1 MRRRNDDP
9 IISFIII
16 GVIVVIAV
24 ASYFISNLKRKKRTE
39 ALERVA
45 GELGLIFS
53 SQGNDYLVNQLG
65 WCELFSRGRS
75 KKALNLMRGSNEGR
89 EISVFDYQYVTG
101 HGKSRRT
108 VCSTVACLRADGPP
122 LPPFTLRPEGTWD
135 KISKLFRSA
144 DIDFDTHPNFS
155 RSFMLRGEDEAAIR
169 ATFTPPVLEYFEQ
182 RSGISAEGSNDTL
195 VFYRPGKKVPPE
207 NVNQFLADAF
217 GALSLFR
224 AEPRHGTRS

>member
-9 IISFIII
+9 IISLIIL

-24 ASYFISNLKRKKRTE
+24 ASYFISNLRRKKRTE
-39 ALERVA
+39 ALERAA

-53 SQGNDYLVNQLG
+53 PQGNDYLVNQLS

-75 KKALNLMRGSNEGR
+75 KKVLNLMRGSNEGR
-89 EISVFDYQYVTG
+89 EISLFDYQYVTG

-122 LPPFTLRPEGTWD
+122 LPAFTLRPEGTWD

-155 RSFMLRGEDEAAIR
+155 RSFMLRGDDESAVRTIFAP
-169 ATFTPPVLEYFEQ
+169 AVLEYFEQ
-182 RSGISAEGSNDTL
+182 RSGISAEGSSDTL
-195 VFYRPGKKVPPE
+195 VLYRSSKKVPPDG
-207 NVNQFLADAF
+207 VNQFLADAF

-224 AEPRHGTRS
+224 AEPRPGVRS